1 MKGFFKKLIIGLL
14 VFFTVCYFISVNS
27 DMTGDGAG
35 KIISDKTVLQMDM
48 RGVILNGKK
57 FLKNFK
63 KYAYDPRV
71 KAVVLNINSPGGA
84 VGPSQELYTEIKRFR
99 DTQKKPVV
107 CVSTGVIASG
117 AYYAAAGCSKI
128 VVAPGAMVGSIGVIM
143 EFANLQGLYDW
154 AKVSRYSIKSGQFK
168 DSGAEY
174 RPMREDEKK
183 LFQNMI
189 DEVYA
194 QFRNTI
200 AQERK
205 LSDATMT
212 EYADGRVFTGS
223 TAVKAGFADKEGF
236 LVDGVELAAELAN
249 LGKDFEVYEL
259 PKKKVS
265 IFDIGTNEDEDD
277 LNSLAEYAKNLMGNK
292 VAQNIDATIKH
303 ILRSEFLNQPMLLM
317 PGFWE

>member
-1 MKGFFKKLIIGLL
+1 MKGFFKKFIIGLL
-14 VFFTVCYFISVNS
+14 ILFTIGFFMSLNS
-27 DMTGDGAG
+27 GMMEEGAT
-35 KIISDKTVLQMDM
+35 KITSDKTVLQMDM
-48 RGVILNGKK
+48 SGVILNGKK

-71 KAVVLNINSPGGA
+71 KAVVININSPGGA
-84 VGPSQELYTEIKRFR
+84 VGPSQELYAEIKRFR

-117 AYYAAAGCSKI
+117 AYYTAAGCDKI

-174 RPMREDEKK
+174 RPMRDDEKK

-194 QFRNTI
+194 QFRSTV
-200 AQERK
+200 AKERK
-205 LSDATMT
+205 LSDEVLT
-212 EYADGRVFTGS
+212 EYADGRVFTGA
-223 TAVKAGFADKEGF
+223 TAVKVGFADKEGF
-236 LVDGVELAAELAN
+236 LLDGIELAAELAN
-249 LGKDFEVYEL
+249 LGNSYELFEV
-259 PKKKVS
+259 PKKKMS
-265 IFDIGTNEDEDD
+265 IFDIGSGNEDDD
-277 LNSLAEYAKNLMGNK
+277 LNSLSEYAKTLVGANIS
-292 VAQNIDATIKH
+292 QNIDATIKH
-303 ILRSEFLNQPMLLM
+303 ILRSDFLNQPMLLM